1 MTYDVEP
8 YINLAGA
15 IIKQAE
21 EDYVAE
27 LSRVMTGSRIREEQ
41 IVRLRR
47 GKKRSRGPELTPKQ
61 EAQRWVRDARSKA
74 ESLEKYFR
82 GGGLTYYWDFHIAP
96 DYLIRKATEKA
107 EEKTLKGVRN
117 MVKDIV
123 DEELGIMTDERIRE
137 IVEDVIEEKLLKM
150 SKKIM
155 KDRRDDL
162 EKRLKGEG

>member
-1 MTYDVEP
+1 MDAEA

-21 EDYVAE
+21 EDYVVA
-27 LSRVMTGSRIREEQ
+27 LSRVMTGSKIREEQ
-41 IVRLRR
+41 IIRLRR
-47 GKKRSRGPELTPKQ
+47 GKKRSREPELTPKQ
-61 EAQRWVRDARSKA
+61 EARRWVQYARTKA
-74 ESLEKYFR
+74 ERLEKYFR
-82 GGGLTYYWDFHIAP
+82 NGLTDYWDFHISP

-107 EEKTLKGVRN
+107 EEKALKGVRN

-150 SKKIM
+150 AKKIM

-162 EKRLKGEG
+162 EKRLKSEG

>member
-1 MTYDVEP
+1 MDAEA

-21 EDYVAE
+21 EDYVTE

-47 GKKRSRGPELTPKQ
+47 GKKRSRGPELTPQQ
-61 EAQRWVRDARSKA
+61 EAQRWARDERAKA

-82 GGGLTYYWDFHIAP
+82 NGLTDYWDFHISP

-107 EEKTLKGVRN
+107 EEKAMKGVRN

-137 IVEDVIEEKLLKM
+137 IVGDVIEEKLLKM
-150 SKKIM
+150 TKKIM

-162 EKRLKGEG
+162 EKRLKGER